1 MAKYLDLFPKI
12 LYDSSKTLY
21 STNFNT
27 VTNILFR
34 IGMVKENINNTTA
47 YYDYVIQDGEKPEI
61 LAERFYGSP
70 EAHWVIILANDIVD
84 PQYDWPLNYE
94 EFNNYIIGK
103 YGSIAN
109 AKTSIHHYEKV
120 VTREEP
126 STGTTFTY
134 RYVVDYDRKS
144 DGLLNLSDVTGSYSV
159 GEAVYQGADLA
170 NATFSAN
177 VISWTP
183 GSSTLQVTNTIGQVV
198 RYSSIIGDSSSAN
211 GTVTSFGLPTAPYDT
226 YLSLPDEQT
235 FQTYVVGGKTIV
247 ESISRNSVTNYDYEV
262 DQNESKREIK
272 VIKAEYYRQLVRQF
286 EDLALPEDF
295 VSYLRTLR

>member
-12 LYDSSKTLY
+12 AYDPTKTLY

-34 IGMVKENINNTTA
+34 IGIIKEYVNNTTA

-70 EAHWVIILANDIVD
+70 EAHWIIILANDIVD
-84 PQYDWPLNYE
+84 PQYDWPLNYD

-103 YGSIAN
+103 YGSVAN
-109 AKTSIHHYEKV
+109 AKTTIHHYEKV
-120 VTREEP
+120 VTREE
-126 STGTTFTY
+126 STTGSFFTY

-144 DGLLNLSDVTGSYSV
+144 DGLLNLSDVTGAYSS
-159 GEAVYQGADLA
+159 GEAVYQGTDLA

-177 VISWTP
+177 VVSWTP
-183 GSSTLQVTNTIGQVV
+183 NILQVANTVGKVV
-198 RYSSIIGDSSSAN
+198 RYTNIKGDTSSAN
-211 GTVTSFGLPTAPYDT
+211 GTVTSFGAPTAPYDT

-235 FQTYVVGGKTIV
+235 YQTYSVGGKTII
-247 ESISRNSVTNYDYEV
+247 ESISRNSVSNYDYEV

-272 VIKAEYYRQLVRQF
+272 IIKSEYYRQLVREF
-286 EDLALPEDF
+286 EDLVLPDDF
-295 VSYLRTLR
+295 VSYLRTIR

>member
-12 LYDSSKTLY
+12 AYDPTKTLY

-34 IGMVKENINNTTA
+34 IGIIKEYVNNTTA
-47 YYDYVIQDGEKPEI
+47 YYDYIIQDGEKPEI
-61 LAERFYGSP
+61 LAEKFYGSP

-84 PQYDWPLNYE
+84 PQYDWPLNYD

-103 YGSIAN
+103 YGSVAN
-109 AKTSIHHYEKV
+109 AKTAIHHYEKV

-126 STGTTFTY
+126 TTGSFFTY

-144 DGLLNLSDVTGSYSV
+144 DGLLNLSDVTGTYSS
-159 GEAVYQGADLA
+159 GEAVYQGTDLA

-177 VISWTP
+177 VVSWSP
-183 GSSTLQVTNTIGQVV
+183 NILQVANTVGKVV
-198 RYSSIIGDSSSAN
+198 RYTSIKGNTSSAN
-211 GTVTSFGLPTAPYDT
+211 GIVASFGAPSVPYDT

-235 FQTYVVGGKTIV
+235 YQTYSVGGKTIV
-247 ESISRNSVTNYDYEV
+247 ESISRNSVSNYDYEV
-262 DQNESKREIK
+262 DQNEAKREIK
-272 VIKAEYYRQLVRQF
+272 IIKSEYYRQLVREF
-286 EDLALPEDF
+286 EDLVLPDDF